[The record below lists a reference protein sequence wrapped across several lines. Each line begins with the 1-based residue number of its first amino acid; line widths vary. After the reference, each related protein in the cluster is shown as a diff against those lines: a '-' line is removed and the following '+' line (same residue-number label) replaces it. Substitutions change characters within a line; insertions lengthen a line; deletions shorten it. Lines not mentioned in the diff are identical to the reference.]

1 MTTSFFPRAT
11 WRLLIT
17 PPNDGATNMAI
28 DEAMAEA
35 AAAGEAPPTLRFYQ
49 WEPPCLSLGRN
60 QPVAEVDR
68 VVCARLGYDVVRR
81 PTGGR
86 SILHTDELTYSV
98 TGAISEPRL
107 AGGVL
112 DAYLRLAEALQLA
125 LERLGLPVHKAPGST
140 RTGPDVSAACFEVPS
155 AYEITVAGKKLI
167 GSAQSRRQ
175 GWVLQ
180 HGSLPLTGDI
190 TRVVD
195 CLHLPAAGER
205 AALHEMLATRATTL
219 AEVMPQPPSFDEVA
233 QVMIEAFQATLDID
247 LEPGTLDPNEEAR
260 VTRLLA
266 SHYRSEAWT
275 ARI

>member
-1 MTTSFFPRAT
+1 MTDNNFPHAT

-17 PPNDGATNMAI
+17 PPLDGATNMAI

-49 WEPPCLSLGRN
+49 WVPPCLSLGRN
-60 QPVAEVDR
+60 QPSAEVDR
-68 VVCARLGYDVVRR
+68 AVCTQLGYDVVRR

-98 TGAISEPRL
+98 TGAASEPRL

-112 DAYLRLAEALQLA
+112 DAYLRLAEALQLG
-125 LERLGLPVHKAPGST
+125 LERLGLPVQKAPGGT

-180 HGSLPLTGDI
+180 HGSLPLYGDI

-195 CLHLPAAGER
+195 CLYLPEPGEHN
-205 AALHEMLATRATTL
+205 ALRETLVARATTL
-219 AEVMPQPPSFDEVA
+219 AQVMTQPPAFEEIA
-233 QVMIEAFQATLDID
+233 QVMIDAFQDTLHID
-247 LEPGTLDPNEEAR
+247 LVPGALEPAEEAR
-260 VTRLLA
+260 VTRLLT

-275 ARI
+275 ARL

>member
-1 MTTSFFPRAT
+1 MTRDDFPRAT

-17 PPNDGATNMAI
+17 PPLDGATNMAI

-49 WEPPCLSLGRN
+49 WVPPCLSLGRN
-60 QPVAEVDR
+60 QPIAEVDQA
-68 VVCARLGYDVVRR
+68 VCAARGYDIVRR

-98 TGAISEPRL
+98 TGAANEPRL
-107 AGGVL
+107 AGGIL
-112 DAYLRLAEALQLA
+112 DAYLRLAEALQLG
-125 LERLGLPVHKAPGST
+125 LERLGLPVQKAPGST

-180 HGSLPLTGDI
+180 HGSLPLHGDI

-205 AALHEMLATRATTL
+205 DALRATLAGRATTL
-219 AEVMPQPPSFDEVA
+219 AEIMTQPPTFEEIA
-233 QVMIEAFQATLDID
+233 QVMVEAFQDTLRID
-247 LEPGTLDPNEEAR
+247 LVPGALEPAEEAR
-260 VTRLLA
+260 VTRLLT
-266 SHYRSEAWT
+266 SHYRSAAWT
-275 ARI
+275 ARL

>member
-1 MTTSFFPRAT
+1 MAKDDFSRAT
-11 WRLLIT
+11 WRLLMS
-17 PPNDGATNMAI
+17 PPLDGATNMAI

-49 WEPPCLSLGRN
+49 WVPPCLSLGRN
-60 QPVAEVDR
+60 QPLAEVDR
-68 VVCARLGYDVVRR
+68 AACAVRGYDVVRR

-98 TGAISEPRL
+98 TGPAGEPRL

-112 DAYLRLAEALQLA
+112 DAYLRLAEALQLG
-125 LERLGLPVHKAPGST
+125 LERLGLPVEKAPGST

-180 HGSLPLTGDI
+180 HGSLPLYGDI
-190 TRVVD
+190 TRVVE
-195 CLHLPAAGER
+195 CLHLPAPGER
-205 AALHEMLATRATTL
+205 AALREMLATRATTL
-219 AEVMPQPPSFDEVA
+219 AKVMPQPPSFDEVV
-233 QVMIEAFQATLDID
+233 QVMIEAFQETLNID
-247 LEPGTLDPNEEAR
+247 LVPEALNPAEDAR

>member
-1 MTTSFFPRAT
+1 MIKDHFPRTT

-17 PPNDGATNMAI
+17 PPFDGATNMAI

-35 AAAGEAPPTLRFYQ
+35 AAAGAAPPTLRFYQ
-49 WEPPCLSLGRN
+49 WDPPCLSLGRN
-60 QPVAEVDR
+60 QPIAEVDHA
-68 VVCARLGYDVVRR
+68 VCRQLGYDVVRR

-98 TGAISEPRL
+98 TGAATEPRL

-112 DAYLRLAEALQLA
+112 DAYLRLAEALEVSLQ
-125 LERLGLPVHKAPGST
+125 RLGLPVQKAPGST

-180 HGSLPLTGDI
+180 HGSLPLYGDI
-190 TRVVD
+190 ARVVD
-195 CLHLPAAGER
+195 CLSLPAAPTR
-205 AALHEMLATRATTL
+205 SALRTTLSAHATTL
-219 AEVMPQPPSFDEVA
+219 AELLTPPPAYADVV
-233 QVMIEAFQATLDID
+233 QVMVGAFGDTLNID
-247 LEPGTLDPNEEAR
+247 LAPGELGPAEEAR
-260 VTRLLA
+260 VARLLA
-266 SHYRSEAWT
+266 SHYRNAAWT
-275 ARI
+275 ARV

>member
-1 MTTSFFPRAT
+1 MTNNDFPRAT

-17 PPNDGATNMAI
+17 PPLDGATNMAI

-49 WEPPCLSLGRN
+49 WIPPCLSLGRN
-60 QPVAEVDR
+60 QPIAEVDLA
-68 VVCARLGYDVVRR
+68 VCAARGYDVVRR

-98 TGAISEPRL
+98 TGPASEPRL

-112 DAYLRLAEALQLA
+112 DAYLRLAEALQLG
-125 LERLGLPVHKAPGST
+125 LERLGLPVQKAPGST

-180 HGSLPLTGDI
+180 HGSLPLVGDI

-195 CLHLPAAGER
+195 CLYLPASGER
-205 AALHEMLATRATTL
+205 DALRETLANRATTL
-219 AEVMPQPPSFDEVA
+219 AEIMARPPSFEEIT
-233 QVMIEAFQATLDID
+233 QVMRQAFQDILHID
-247 LEPGTLDPNEEAR
+247 LLPGALEPAEEAR
-260 VTRLLA
+260 VTRLLT

-275 ARI
+275 ARL

>member
-1 MTTSFFPRAT
+1 MAKDDFSRAT
-11 WRLLIT
+11 WRLLMS
-17 PPNDGATNMAI
+17 PPLDGATNMAI

-49 WEPPCLSLGRN
+49 WVPPCLSLGRN
-60 QPVAEVDR
+60 QPLAEVDR
-68 VVCARLGYDVVRR
+68 AACAVRGYDVVRR

-98 TGAISEPRL
+98 TGPAGEPRL

-112 DAYLRLAEALQLA
+112 DAYLRLAEALQLG
-125 LERLGLPVHKAPGST
+125 LERLGLPVEKAPGST

-180 HGSLPLTGDI
+180 HGSLPLYGDI
-190 TRVVD
+190 TRVVE
-195 CLHLPAAGER
+195 CLHLPAPGER
-205 AALHEMLATRATTL
+205 AALREILATRATTL
-219 AEVMPQPPSFDEVA
+219 AEVMPQPPSFDEVV
-233 QVMIEAFQATLDID
+233 QVMIEAFQETLNID
-247 LEPGTLDPNEEAR
+247 LVPEALNPAEDAR

>member
-1 MTTSFFPRAT
+1 MAKDDFSRAT
-11 WRLLIT
+11 WRLLMS
-17 PPNDGATNMAI
+17 PPLDGATNMAI

-49 WEPPCLSLGRN
+49 WVPPCLSLGRN

-68 VVCARLGYDVVRR
+68 AACAVRGYDVVRR

-98 TGAISEPRL
+98 TGPAGEPRL

-112 DAYLRLAEALQLA
+112 DAYLRLAEALQLG
-125 LERLGLPVHKAPGST
+125 LERLGLPVEKAPGST

-180 HGSLPLTGDI
+180 HGSLPLYGDI
-190 TRVVD
+190 TRVVE
-195 CLHLPAAGER
+195 CLHLPAPGER
-205 AALHEMLATRATTL
+205 AALREMLATRATTL
-219 AEVMPQPPSFDEVA
+219 AEVMPQPPSFDEVV
-233 QVMIEAFQATLDID
+233 QVMIEAFQETLNID
-247 LEPGTLDPNEEAR
+247 LVPEALNPAEDAR

>member
-1 MTTSFFPRAT
+1 MAKDDFSRAT
-11 WRLLIT
+11 WRLLMS
-17 PPNDGATNMAI
+17 PPLDGATNMAI

-35 AAAGEAPPTLRFYQ
+35 AAAGEAPPTLRFYR
-49 WEPPCLSLGRN
+49 WVPPCLSLGRN
-60 QPVAEVDR
+60 QPLAEVDR
-68 VVCARLGYDVVRR
+68 AACAVRGYDVVRR

-98 TGAISEPRL
+98 TGPAGEPRL

-112 DAYLRLAEALQLA
+112 DAYLRLAEALQLG
-125 LERLGLPVHKAPGST
+125 LERLGLPVEKAPGST

-180 HGSLPLTGDI
+180 HGSLPLYGDI
-190 TRVVD
+190 TRVVE
-195 CLHLPAAGER
+195 CLHLPAPGER
-205 AALHEMLATRATTL
+205 AALREILATRATTL
-219 AEVMPQPPSFDEVA
+219 AEVMPQPPSFDEVV
-233 QVMIEAFQATLDID
+233 QVMIEAFQETLNID
-247 LEPGTLDPNEEAR
+247 LVPEALNPAEDAR

>member
-1 MTTSFFPRAT
+1 MAKDDFSRAT
-11 WRLLIT
+11 WRLLMS
-17 PPNDGATNMAI
+17 PPLDGATNMAI

-49 WEPPCLSLGRN
+49 WVPPCLSLGRN
-60 QPVAEVDR
+60 QPLAEVDR
-68 VVCARLGYDVVRR
+68 AACAVRGYDVVRR

-98 TGAISEPRL
+98 TGPAGEPRL

-112 DAYLRLAEALQLA
+112 DAYLRLAEALQLG
-125 LERLGLPVHKAPGST
+125 LERLGLPVEKAPGST

-180 HGSLPLTGDI
+180 HGSLPLYGDI
-190 TRVVD
+190 TRVVE
-195 CLHLPAAGER
+195 CLHLPAPGER
-205 AALHEMLATRATTL
+205 AALREILATRATTL
-219 AEVMPQPPSFDEVA
+219 AKVMPQPPSFDEVV
-233 QVMIEAFQATLDID
+233 QVMIEAFQETLNID
-247 LEPGTLDPNEEAR
+247 LVPEALNPAEDAR